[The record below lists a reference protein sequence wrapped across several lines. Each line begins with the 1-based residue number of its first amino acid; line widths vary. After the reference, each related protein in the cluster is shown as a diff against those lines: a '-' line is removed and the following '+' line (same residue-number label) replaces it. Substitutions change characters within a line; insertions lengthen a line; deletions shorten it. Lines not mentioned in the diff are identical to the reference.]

1 MNFKVINGDSFWN
14 KKSKFQELYNK
25 NLPMKEIKETLNL
38 SSTQYN
44 KLVKE
49 CSQEGSIIPRRKKVL
64 NGEII

>member
-25 NLPMKEIKETLNL
+25 NLTMKEIKETLNL

-49 CSQEGSIIPRRKKVL
+49 CSQEGSIIPRRKKIRGL
-64 NGEII
+64 I

>member
-1 MNFKVINGDSFWN
+1 MNFKVINEDSFWD

-25 NLPMKEIKETLNL
+25 NLTMKEIKETLNL

-49 CSQEGSIIPRRKKVL
+49 CSQEGSIIPRRKKIRGL
-64 NGEII
+64 I

>member
-1 MNFKVINGDSFWN
+1 MNFKAINGDSFWN

-25 NLPMKEIKETLNL
+25 NLTMKEIKETLNL

-49 CSQEGSIIPRRKKVL
+49 CSQEGSIIPRRKKIRGL
-64 NGEII
+64 I

>member
-1 MNFKVINGDSFWN
+1 MNFKVINGDSFWD

-25 NLPMKEIKETLNL
+25 NPPMKEIKETLNL

-49 CSQEGSIIPRRKKVL
+49 CSQEGSIIPRRKKIRGL
-64 NGEII
+64 I

>member
-25 NLPMKEIKETLNL
+25 NVSMKEIKEILNL
-38 SSTQYN
+38 SGTQYN
-44 KLVKE
+44 KLVNE

>member
-25 NLPMKEIKETLNL
+25 NLTMKEIKETLNL

-49 CSQEGSIIPRRKKVL
+49 CSQEGSIIPRRKKIQGL
-64 NGEII
+64 I